1 MKSSILKLSFVVC
14 VAATAIVSCNNSTE
28 KKEEKV
34 NEAITD
40 VVVASQELVQ
50 ARLDSAR
57 EYNAYKSEVEAKLIE
72 NDRNIANLKVEIK
85 KEKKEAREKYDKE
98 LEELNQKNEKL
109 KRNIQEYKGS
119 VADKWES
126 FKNSFNHDVDELG
139 KSISEFA
146 KNNMKKK

>member
-14 VAATAIVSCNNSTE
+14 VAATGIVSCNSSTE

-34 NEAITD
+34 NEAIAD
-40 VVVASQELVQ
+40 VVIASQELAQ
-50 ARLDSAR
+50 ARLDSAK
-57 EYNAYKSEVEAKLIE
+57 EYNAYKAEVEAKLIE
-72 NDRNIANLKVEIK
+72 NDRNITNLKAEIK

-98 LEELNQKNEKL
+98 LEELNKKNDKL
-109 KRNIQEYKGS
+109 KLNIQEYKGS
-119 VADKWES
+119 VNDKWES
-126 FKNSFNHDVDELG
+126 FKNSFNRDMDELG